1 MTENKNQ
8 KKKVNFS
15 LGITGELN
23 KYFMIG
29 TEHGNLAILDGGN
42 LKLFLKKG
50 VSSEKAKEIRDML
63 NYYIEDISYEK
74 NE

>member
-1 MTENKNQ
+1 MEE

-15 LGITGELN
+15 FGITDELK

-29 TEHGNLAILDGGN
+29 TDHGKLAILDGGN
-42 LKLFLKKG
+42 LKLLLKKG
-50 VSSEKAKEIRDML
+50 INTEKAKEIRDLL

-74 NE
+74 K